1 MTDDLVSPG
10 RRALLAAGAAC
21 ALAGPRA
28 VAAETA
34 PVIAWPAIELLDGSR
49 IEPDAWRDTPAVV
62 VFWSTTCPFCKRHNV
77 HVEKLHRA
85 LAGRAPRVLGV
96 ALDRDAAAVSR
107 YMDSAG
113 YTFPVA
119 LDGGRLQRLFSARK
133 IIPLTCL
140 VDRSGRL
147 LKSYPGEMFEE
158 DVMELPLLLDKRAA

>member
-1 MTDDLVSPG
+1 MTEEPSSPG
-10 RRALLAAGAAC
+10 RRALLVSGAAC
-21 ALAGPRA
+21 ALAGVPA
-28 VAAETA
+28 FAAPAEATF
-34 PVIAWPAIELLDGSR
+34 AWPAIELLDGTR

-85 LAGRAPRVLGV
+85 LAGRPPRVLGI

-107 YMDSAG
+107 YMASAG

-140 VDRSGRL
+140 VDRTGRL

-158 DVMELPLLLDKRAA
+158 DVMELPLLLERRGA